1 MNQDI
6 VITLLQKAFVLVL
19 ELSVPILLAGLVL
32 GLIVSV
38 FQTVTQ
44 IQESTLTFV
53 PKIIGSVRIGNNV
66 RIGANCVVTND
77 VPDNCTVVLNKPRVI
92 QKEERNNS
100 FVAYSREMD
109 A

>member
-19 ELSVPILLAGLVL
+19 EVSVPILLAGMVL

-53 PKIIGSVRIGNNV
+53 PKIIGSVIVLVILLPWMFNLFIGTFNEFMDTIP
-66 RIGANCVVTND
+66 RLIGG
-77 VPDNCTVVLNKPRVI
+77 
-92 QKEERNNS
+92 
-100 FVAYSREMD
+100 
-109 A
+109 

>member
-6 VITLLQKAFVLVL
+6 IITLLHKSFVLVL
-19 ELSVPILLAGLVL
+19 ELSVPILLAGMIL

-53 PKIIGSVRIGNNV
+53 PKIIGSV
-66 RIGANCVVTND
+66 
-77 VPDNCTVVLNKPRVI
+77 VVLVI
-92 QKEERNNS
+92 LMPWMFNLFIGTFNE
-100 FVAYSREMD
+100 FMD
-109 A
+109 TVPKLIGG